1 MKAEGNKVQL
11 ADWQQMKCFLELGF
25 GESQE
30 ECCKPCFSSRCS
42 SLSVYVAAIVGEIY
56 SEISLLTP
64 GALVL
69 SERPVK
75 LMGQIQSFL
84 VTHFTTHAHTRAHT
98 LQLFFFRSLSPT
110 NIGPLPL
117 LRYRPARHQ
126 DVVSASQEI

>member
-1 MKAEGNKVQL
+1 MGNKVQL
-11 ADWQQMKCFLELGF
+11 ADWQQIKCFLELGL

-30 ECCKPCFSSRCS
+30 QCCKLCFSSRSS
-42 SLSVYVAAIVGEIY
+42 SLSVSVAAIVGEIY

-64 GALVL
+64 TALVL
-69 SERPVK
+69 NERPVK

-84 VTHFTTHAHTRAHT
+84 VTHFTTHAHTHVHT
-98 LQLFFFRSLSPT
+98 LQLFFRSLIHT

-117 LRYRPARHQ
+117 LCYRPARHQ